1 MLRVVTA
8 RSKAAVLI
16 LNKTNSH
23 ESFRSDKHV
32 GCFSFH
38 TKHQR
43 HDEPITQKYQ
53 NTCEYLASKLV
64 HRQQYAT
71 MSGMPSSLNNLGD
84 TLFTSGFINQYKYKS
99 KCIKSYR
106 LKSSSESDY
115 CNQ

>member
-8 RSKAAVLI
+8 RSKAAVLN

-53 NTCEYLASKLV
+53 NTCEYLASKLFTPSAV
-64 HRQQYAT
+64 CYDERYA
-71 MSGMPSSLNNLGD
+71 LQ
-84 TLFTSGFINQYKYKS
+84 F
-99 KCIKSYR
+99 
-106 LKSSSESDY
+106 E
-115 CNQ
+115 